1 MSRVES
7 SFVSSRLAV
16 ALCLAG
22 LLAACA
28 GVSPRPAPVVVTHPP
43 TAPVAIDACAPPAEA
58 SDEAKAVAA
67 ACAPQAGDTVSAA
80 QREDVVRA
88 LAEPFARLASRRHRW
103 TLESRSRLAPDDP
116 PSLTT
121 TDFEPGPRERL
132 RIETPGAMTTLT
144 EIIHVGGTTWQRPQ
158 GQDWQLD
165 REGWG
170 APALQTAAALATV
183 AITGVRQ
190 QDIDGQPHL
199 IVDTF
204 DDRAGL
210 TREWRITTDLARGLI
225 VQMDAVDAG
234 DTETRVRYDWD
245 ADFPPIEAPVVR

>member
-210 TREWRITTDLARGLI
+210 TREWRITTDLAHGLI

>member
-1 MSRVES
+1 MPRVES

-16 ALCLAG
+16 TLCLAG

-28 GVSPRPAPVVVTHPP
+28 GVNPRPAPVVTHPP
-43 TAPVAIDACAPPAEA
+43 TAPVAIDACAPPVEA
-58 SDEAKAVAA
+58 SDEAKAVAT

-234 DTETRVRYDWD
+234 DTETRVRYDWN